1 MDSVG
6 IKERDLAVDNIK
18 KWWKMAEDSK
28 LLTPFMI
35 FGPFVCV
42 LLFYTLVSSKYG
54 NLVAFSTLQISI
66 WFLVF
71 AMWMLVW
78 ILK

>member
-1 MDSVG
+1 VG
-6 IKERDLAVDNIK
+6 IKERDLSVDMIRK
-18 KWWKMAEDSK
+18 YWKMAEDSK

-35 FGPFVCV
+35 FGPFVSV
-42 LLFYTLVSSKYG
+42 LLFYTFFSSKYG

-66 WFLVF
+66 WFIIVSL
-71 AMWMLVW
+71 WMLVW